1 VNLLLLVLAID
12 AGTPA
17 PAPAAAAPAPA
28 AAPAAHA
35 MTPEVKSLVDRMQAF
50 YEKTQDFSADFKQDY
65 TYKAFKRTTT
75 STGKMVFKKPAATRW
90 DYDKPAGKA
99 FVLKDDKVYALDPDA
114 LTLTVSQLST
124 DKLSAAVTFLW
135 GKGKLENEFNI
146 SKLDCKDCKGT
157 QLELV
162 PKVPDPRF
170 QKVKLEV
177 DPEKATVL
185 RSTVIDPDGSE
196 NAITFSNTKTNTSVE
211 DKAFVVKP
219 PPGTK
224 VVDFTKAPPK

>member
-28 AAPAAHA
+28 AAPAKP

-50 YEKTQDFSADFKQDY
+50 YEKTADFSADFKQDY
-65 TYKAFKRTTT
+65 TYKQFKRTTT

-146 SKLDCKDCKGT
+146 TRLDCKDCKGT
-157 QLELV
+157 LLELV

-196 NAITFSNTKTNTSVE
+196 NAITFSNTKTNTGVE
-211 DKAFVVKP
+211 DKSFVVHP
-219 PPGTK
+219 PAGTK
-224 VVDFTKAPPK
+224 VVDFTKAAPK